1 MSDSPVVVLVA
12 MKQELSPLER
22 HLRGPGIHLIRTG
35 VGPRRAKAAALE
47 HLPGARLAITA
58 GCCGGL
64 VRSLAAGTIVVPN
77 RLVEESEG
85 QVRECPTP
93 DPHWA
98 SLARQHAA
106 QLGLEAVDGPLV
118 TVRKALLSRRSKA
131 AAHART
137 RAIAVDMETATA
149 AHVADELGIPHLA
162 LRVVLDPLGPPVL
175 SLLAA
180 LVRLRTVCEPLAPL
194 IERLLDHEAREP
206 ASD

>member
-1 MSDSPVVVLVA
+1 MSDSRVVVLVA
-12 MKQELSPLER
+12 MKQELFPLER
-22 HLRGPGIHLIRTG
+22 HLSGPGVRLVRTG

-64 VRSLAAGTIVVPN
+64 VRSLAAGTIVVPD
-77 RLVEESEG
+77 RLVEESRGE
-85 QVRECPTP
+85 VLECPAT

-98 SLARQHAA
+98 SLARQSAA
-106 QLGLEAVDGPLV
+106 ELGLGADDGPLV
-118 TVRKALLSRRSKA
+118 TVSKALLTRRSKA

-137 RAIAVDMETATA
+137 HAIAVDMETAA
-149 AHVADELGIPHLA
+149 VARVAHELGIPHLA

-180 LVRLRTVCEPLAPL
+180 LARLRTVCEPLALL
-194 IERLLDHEAREP
+194 IAHVLDQEG
-206 ASD
+206 S